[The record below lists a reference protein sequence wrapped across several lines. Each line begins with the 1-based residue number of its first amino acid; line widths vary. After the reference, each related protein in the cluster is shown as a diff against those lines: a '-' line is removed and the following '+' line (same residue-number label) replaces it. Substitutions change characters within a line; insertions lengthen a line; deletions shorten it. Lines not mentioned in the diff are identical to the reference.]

1 MIGIDTLDQFRYN
14 WFKHAKTNFELY
26 INKFKGLP
34 NLRFL
39 EIGSFEGMYTLW
51 LLENILTD
59 TSSKITCIDTFEG
72 NEERYFAGI
81 DTNNLFSIF
90 NDNISRYKD
99 KVIILK
105 GKSQEQLR
113 KDEFRYPIYDFIYID
128 GSHRAPDTLE
138 DIILS
143 SRLLKPLGIM
153 ILDDYQ
159 WDFPVNDEIEHPKIA
174 IDAFLSIFR
183 KEYKLL
189 SKNYQVVI
197 EKLPKEDNNKKIL
210 GLSYYFDHYTNEIAK
225 GNMTLE
231 EFLEIEKI
239 KRVVIDAGAAYEN
252 IQGFPVKQNG
262 YFIQQYPDEF
272 AEMVVY
278 LHSLDRTF
286 QYGIDIGIASG
297 GATKL
302 LRDFIDIKHTIVID
316 TGDHAHYVHWQ
327 RIKKELN
334 SKLVADIVGNS
345 RSHEV
350 IESLVSYKGKI
361 DFAFIDGDHN
371 YEGVKADYFTIL
383 PLLTDKAILIFHDSK
398 HDHFGIKR
406 LVNELQKD
414 ERLKLLKDIQIRDG
428 ITIFEKIR

>member
-1 MIGIDTLDQFRYN
+1 MIGIDILDQFRCD
-14 WFKHAKTNFELY
+14 WFKHAKINFEIYLE
-26 INKFKGLP
+26 KFKNKS

-39 EIGSFEGMYTLW
+39 EIGSFEGMSTLW

-59 TSSKITCIDTFEG
+59 ASCKITCVDTFVG
-72 NEERYFAGI
+72 NEERYWIGT
-81 DTNNLFSIF
+81 DTSNIFHTFNN
-90 NDNISRYKD
+90 NISKHKD

-113 KDEFRYPIYDFIYID
+113 RDEFRYPIYDFIYID

-143 SRLLKPLGIM
+143 FRLLKPLGIM

-159 WDFPVNDEIEHPKIA
+159 WDFPVDDDIEHPKMA
-174 IDAFLSIFR
+174 IDAFLSIFK

-189 SKNYQVVI
+189 LKDYQAVI
-197 EKLPKEDNNKKIL
+197 EKLPEEDKNKKIL
-210 GLSYYFDHYTNEIAK
+210 GLGYYVDEIAK
-225 GNMTLE
+225 GDMTLE
-231 EFLEIEKI
+231 KFLEIEKI
-239 KRVVIDAGAAYEN
+239 KKVVIDAGAGYEN

-278 LHSLDRTF
+278 LRHLNRTF

-316 TGDHAHYVHWQ
+316 TGDHAHYIHWQ

-334 SKLVADIVGNS
+334 SKLVTDIIGNT

-350 IESLVSYKGKI
+350 IESLKSYKGKI
-361 DFAFIDGDHN
+361 DFAFIDGDHS
-371 YEGVKADYFTIL
+371 YKGVKADYFTIL
-383 PLLTDKAILIFHDSK
+383 PLLVDKAILIFHDSR

-428 ITIFEKIR
+428 ITIFEKIK